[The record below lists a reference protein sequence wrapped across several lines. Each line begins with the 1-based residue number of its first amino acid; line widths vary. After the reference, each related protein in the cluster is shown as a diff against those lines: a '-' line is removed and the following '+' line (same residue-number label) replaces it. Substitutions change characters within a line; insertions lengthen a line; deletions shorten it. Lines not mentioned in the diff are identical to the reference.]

1 MVHGNLRKLNGLLL
15 CTVAVVFVSLT
26 TAAAQAIPPNGLSSN
41 GTPLLG
47 TRWNLVTLFKRSVPL
62 DGRESHFVLRE
73 RERIAN
79 GSTGSLVGEVG
90 VNGLTANYQTSG
102 NSLRVSI
109 VAVGA
114 VGEYCHSAEE
124 CGQPGDLDN
133 SLVLEKCRSTEGCR
147 QSAQT
152 GRSLLDALR
161 TTAYFQINSSILELR
176 NQQGEIL
183 ARLAAAEPDP
193 H

>member
-1 MVHGNLRKLNGLLL
+1 
-15 CTVAVVFVSLT
+15 
-26 TAAAQAIPPNGLSSN
+26 
-41 GTPLLG
+41 
-47 TRWNLVTLFKRSVPL
+47 
-62 DGRESHFVLRE
+62 VLRE

-102 NSLRVSI
+102 NSLHVSV

-114 VGEYCHSAEE
+114 VGEYCQSAEE

-133 SLVLEKCRSTEGCR
+133 SLILEKCRSTAGCR
-147 QSAQT
+147 PSVQP

-161 TTAYFQINSSILELR
+161 TTAYFQINSSILELM
-176 NQQGEIL
+176 NQQGQIL